1 MILLPA
7 VDIRGGRAVRLR
19 LGDFDAETVYA
30 DSPLEAA
37 RAWVEAGARAL
48 HVVDLDG
55 ARSGEPRHLDELERM
70 ADELDVPIQWGG
82 GLRSLGAVRAALEA
96 GADRAVLGTAALHDP
111 ELLDAALELG
121 GAERVLVAVDV
132 RGGSVSVSGWAERSD
147 VRAEALV
154 ERLEARGVERFVHTS
169 VDRDGTLEGPDVA
182 AVRRLATAMRGR
194 LIVSGGIASVADL
207 ERLRDLGLPKLDG
220 VIAGKALY
228 EQRFT
233 VAEANAA
240 LERSRGGAPSPR

>member
-30 DSPLEAA
+30 DSPLAAA

-55 ARSGEPRHLDELERM
+55 ARSGEPRHLDELRRM
-70 ADELDVPIQWGG
+70 ATELEVPIQWGG
-82 GLRSLGAVRAALEA
+82 GLRSLDDVSAALGA
-96 GADRAVLGTAALHDP
+96 GADRVVLGTAALRSP
-111 ELLDAALELG
+111 ELLDVALELG

-132 RGGSVSVSGWAERSD
+132 RGGSVSVSGWTERSE
-147 VRAEALV
+147 VSAEELV

-169 VDRDGTLEGPDVA
+169 VDRDGTLEGPDVD

-194 LIVSGGIASVADL
+194 LVVSGGIGSLGDL
-207 ERLRDLGLPKLDG
+207 EALRALGLTNVGG

-228 EQRFT
+228 ERRFT
-233 VAEANAA
+233 VAEGNAA
-240 LERSRGGAPSPR
+240 LERSRGGAPTPR

>member
-37 RAWVEAGARAL
+37 RWWVEAGARAL
-48 HVVDLDG
+48 HAVDLDG
-55 ARSGEPRHLDELERM
+55 ARSGEPRHLGELRRM

-82 GLRSLGAVRAALEA
+82 GLRSLGDVRSAIEA
-96 GADRAVLGTAALHDP
+96 GADRVVLGTAALRSP

-121 GAERVLVAVDV
+121 GAERVVVAVDV
-132 RGGSVSVSGWAERSD
+132 RGESVSVSGWTERSE
-147 VRAEALV
+147 VSAEALI
-154 ERLEARGVERFVHTS
+154 ERLEARGVERFLHTS
-169 VDRDGTLEGPDVA
+169 VDRDGTLEGLDVE
-182 AVRRLATAMRGR
+182 AVLRLATAMRGR
-194 LIVSGGIASVADL
+194 LIVSGGIASLADL
-207 ERLRDLGLPKLDG
+207 EALHALGLSNVDG

-228 EQRFT
+228 ERRFT

-240 LERSRGGAPSPR
+240 LEGSRGGTPTPR

>member
-1 MILLPA
+1 VIFLPA
-7 VDIRGGRAVRLR
+7 VDIRGGRTVRLR
-19 LGDFDAETVYA
+19 LGDFDSEIVYA

-70 ADELDVPIQWGG
+70 ADELVVPIQWGG

-96 GADRAVLGTAALHDP
+96 GADRAVLGTAALRDP

-132 RGGSVSVSGWAERSD
+132 RGGSVSVSGWAERSE

-154 ERLEARGVERFVHTS
+154 GRLEARGVERFVHTS
-169 VDRDGTLEGPDVA
+169 VDRDGTLAGPDVA

-194 LIVSGGIASVADL
+194 LMVSGGIASVADL
-207 ERLRDLGLPKLDG
+207 ERLRDLGLPNLDG

>member
-7 VDIRGGRAVRLR
+7 VDIRGGRAVRLH

-30 DSPLEAA
+30 DSPLGAA
-37 RAWVEAGARAL
+37 RGWVEAGARAL

-55 ARSGEPRHLDELERM
+55 ARSGEPGHLDELRVM
-70 ADELDVPIQWGG
+70 ADELNVPIQWGG
-82 GLRSLGAVRAALEA
+82 GLRSLDDVRGALEA
-96 GADRAVLGTAALHDP
+96 GADRVVLGTAALRTP

-121 GAERVLVAVDV
+121 GAERVLAAVDV
-132 RGGSVSVSGWAERSD
+132 RGGTVAVSGWSESSEVSAQE
-147 VRAEALV
+147 LV
-154 ERLEARGVERFVHTS
+154 EHLEARGVERFVHTS
-169 VDRDGTLEGPDVA
+169 VDRDGTLEGPDVE

-207 ERLRDLGLPKLDG
+207 ERLGDLGLPNLDG

-240 LERSRGGAPSPR
+240 LERSRRGAPSR

>member
-30 DSPLEAA
+30 DSPLAAA

-55 ARSGEPRHLDELERM
+55 ARSGEPRHLNELERM
-70 ADELDVPIQWGG
+70 AEEVDVPIQWGG
-82 GLRSLGAVRAALEA
+82 GLRSIDDVRAALEA
-96 GADRAVLGTAALHDP
+96 GADRVVLGTAGLRTP

-132 RGGSVSVSGWAERSD
+132 RGGTVAVSGWSESSEVSAE
-147 VRAEALV
+147 ELV
-154 ERLEARGVERFVHTS
+154 EHLEARGVERFVHTS
-169 VDRDGTLEGPDVA
+169 VDRDGTLEGPDVE

-194 LIVSGGIASVADL
+194 LIVSGGIASLGDIEV
-207 ERLRDLGLPKLDG
+207 LRDLALPNVEG

>member
-55 ARSGEPRHLDELERM
+55 ARNGEPRHLDELERM
-70 ADELDVPIQWGG
+70 TDQLDVPIQWGG
-82 GLRSLGAVRAALEA
+82 GLRSLDDVRAALEA
-96 GADRAVLGTAALHDP
+96 GADRAVLGTAALRTP
-111 ELLDAALELG
+111 QVLDAALELAG
-121 GAERVLVAVDV
+121 PKRVLVAVDV
-132 RGGSVSVSGWAERSD
+132 RGGSVAVSGWTEASEIGAE
-147 VRAEALV
+147 ELV
-154 ERLEARGVERFVHTS
+154 ERLEASGVERFIHTS
-169 VDRDGTLEGPDVA
+169 VDRDGTLDGPDLE

-194 LIVSGGIASVADL
+194 MIVSGGIASVADL
-207 ERLRDLGLPKLDG
+207 EALRDLALPNVDG
-220 VIAGKALY
+220 AIAGKALY
-228 EQRFT
+228 ERRFT

-240 LERSRGGAPSPR
+240 LERSPGAAASPL

>member
-207 ERLRDLGLPKLDG
+207 ERLRDLALPNLDG

>member
-70 ADELDVPIQWGG
+70 ADELDAPIQWGG

-96 GADRAVLGTAALHDP
+96 GADRAVLGTAALRDP
-111 ELLDAALELG
+111 ELINAALELG

-132 RGGSVSVSGWAERSD
+132 RGGSVAVSGWAERSD

-169 VDRDGTLEGPDVA
+169 VERDGTLEGPDVA

-207 ERLRDLGLPKLDG
+207 ERLRDLGLPNLDG

-228 EQRFT
+228 DQCFT

>member
-37 RAWVEAGARAL
+37 RAWVAAGARRL

-55 ARSGEPRHLDELERM
+55 ARRGDPQHLDALERM

-82 GLRSLGAVRAALEA
+82 GLRSLDDVRAALGA
-96 GADRAVLGTAALHDP
+96 GADRIVLGTAALRHP

-132 RGGSVSVSGWAERSD
+132 RGGLVSVSGWTERSEL
-147 VRAEALV
+147 RAEALV
-154 ERLEARGVERFVHTS
+154 EGLEARGVERFVHTS
-169 VDRDGTLEGPDVA
+169 VDRDGTLEGPDVE
-182 AVRRLATAMRGR
+182 AVRRLATAMEGR

-207 ERLRDLGLPKLDG
+207 ERLRDLALPNLDG

-233 VAEANAA
+233 VAEANGA
-240 LERSRGGAPSPR
+240 LERSRGCAPSPR

>member
-55 ARSGEPRHLDELERM
+55 ARTGEPRHLDELERM

-82 GLRSLGAVRAALEA
+82 GLRSLGDVHAAIEA
-96 GADRAVLGTAALHDP
+96 GADRVVLGTAALRTP
-111 ELLDAALELG
+111 GLPAAALELG
-121 GAERVLVAVDV
+121 GPERVLVAVDV
-132 RGGSVSVSGWAERSD
+132 RGGWVSLSGWTERSE
-147 VRAEALV
+147 VRAEELV
-154 ERLEARGVERFVHTS
+154 ERLEARGVARFVHTS
-169 VDRDGTLEGPDVA
+169 VDRDGTLKGSDVE
-182 AVRRLATAMRGR
+182 AVRRLAAAMRGH
-194 LIVSGGIASVADL
+194 LIVSGGIASLADL
-207 ERLRDLGLPKLDG
+207 EALRDLALPNVDG

-228 EQRFT
+228 ERRFT
-233 VAEANAA
+233 VAEANAV
-240 LERSRGGAPSPR
+240 LEPSRGGAPAPR

>member
-82 GLRSLGAVRAALEA
+82 GLRSLGAVRATLEA